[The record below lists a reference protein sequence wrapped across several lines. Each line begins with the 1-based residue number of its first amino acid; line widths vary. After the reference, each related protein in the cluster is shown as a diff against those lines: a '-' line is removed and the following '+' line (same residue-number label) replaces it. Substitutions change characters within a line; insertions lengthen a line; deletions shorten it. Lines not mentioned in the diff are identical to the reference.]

1 MRSHTHACTHT
12 HKNATPNA
20 KPSLVEAFSILV
32 GSVLTADV
40 VAAHRSQTPRTFA
53 AVTMAGL
60 SGGGDVDDLQCDME
74 PRAYNTVILTSFLIW
89 AFIHHVASPL
99 IFNRNVAYRALNKYK
114 RMEWDSRVVSTL
126 HATSVS
132 ILCVVA
138 LMKES
143 QLWEDP
149 FFAQGRI
156 GLTALCI
163 SIGYFLCDLI
173 SMPIYYDRK
182 NQLIFTVH
190 HSVATISFYLILI
203 YRVGLFFGVYR
214 LTTELSTPFTNQ
226 RWFYRKVGYTLD
238 RRRVAIVSLIFSIFF
253 AITRNFMI
261 VPYWLF
267 VYSICGTPKHMAAR
281 EQLPG
286 LDLPWF
292 VCSLT
297 LDALNIYWALTVY
310 PIGYKSAYMLYKAD
324 WRTDFHR
331 ARDRIRG
338 RFLSARRRAMNTELI
353 TSLRRS
359 TSFNLIQRAWEEW
372 SLFPEDFSETEL
384 FTMSVSERSSPLRRY
399 SDSDDSNSNKER
411 GNKAFLNLQING
423 GIFYTTALLIIILD
437 CVFGSHSPYTI
448 LFIANKRKLAQ
459 CIGEGKNRGR
469 LICDWV
475 QADIKSFGL
484 SGTEELQCTQSSA
497 FETAISIC

>member
-1 MRSHTHACTHT
+1 
-12 HKNATPNA
+12 
-20 KPSLVEAFSILV
+20 
-32 GSVLTADV
+32 
-40 VAAHRSQTPRTFA
+40 
-53 AVTMAGL
+53 MAGL
-60 SGGGDVDDLQCDME
+60 SGGGDVDVLQCDME
-74 PRAYNTVILTSFLIW
+74 PRAYNTVILTSFLVW

-203 YRVGLFFGVYR
+203 YRMGLFFGVYR

-226 RWFYRKVGYTLD
+226 RWFYRKVGYTPD

-286 LDLPWF
+286 MDLPWF

-399 SDSDDSNSNKER
+399 SDSDDSNSNRESSSINAEYLDLLS
-411 GNKAFLNLQING
+411 GGSKAFLNLQING
-423 GIFYTTALLIIILD
+423 GISCTTVPLIIILD

-459 CIGEGKNRGR
+459 CIEEGKNRGR
-469 LICDWV
+469 LVCNWV
-475 QADIKSFGL
+475 QADIKTFGL
-484 SGTEELQCTQSSA
+484 SSTEDLQCMQISA
-497 FETAISIC
+497 FETAVSIC